1 MNLRAIRWQS
11 NRNFSLD
18 IQQLFSTCGSDR
30 NCQLLYCTVLRGQ
43 KQEKL
48 CSDFGFGGICFIT
61 IDANILRNLDET
73 DRCQV
78 LSSREDENKD
88 KVKQNGAQNEN
99 LTLLHSSSQAS
110 ELLLV
115 GFGWMEESDSHLS
128 AIYSQHAVTFVVVQC
143 ND

>member
-1 MNLRAIRWQS
+1 MRATEI
-11 NRNFSLD
+11 FSL
-18 IQQLFSTCGSDR
+18 
-30 NCQLLYCTVLRGQ
+30 LYYTVLRGQ
-43 KQEKL
+43 IQEKL
-48 CSDFGFGGICFIT
+48 CSDFSFGGFCFTIT
-61 IDANILRNLDET
+61 DANILRNLDET

-99 LTLLHSSSQAS
+99 LTLLHCSAQAS

-128 AIYSQHAVTFVVVQC
+128 AIYSLHTVTFIAVQC